1 MKHVLNMVTH
11 AQRLREA
18 GEAYAV
24 ATVVKIGGSTYRR
37 PGARM
42 LIETKGAHYGMISG
56 GCLEEEVAQQALRV
70 LAQGAV
76 ELLAFD
82 LTDEAPLL
90 GFGMG
95 CNGLVHVLIEPVPA
109 ADREDPAHLIGACI
123 DRRQSGVLIQ
133 VISAPDGADLL
144 GRKLL
149 LLEDGTVIGNVDARL
164 SHPVRSV
171 ARSVLA
177 DGHHKVEQITTAN
190 GPVELLYEVVHPPMR
205 LVLFGAGHD
214 VGPVVLL
221 AKTLGWSTTVVGRQA
236 VPILAERFPMADNH
250 IFLMHPRDAST
261 YVPLDERSAAL
272 IMNHQYARDKI
283 LIGALLET
291 TIRYIGALGPRDRTD
306 RIKQELREE
315 NPWITDDHLD
325 RIYGPVGLDIGT
337 ETPEEIALSAI
348 AEIQATFHGRA
359 GGRLRDR
366 QGAIHG
372 PESAFP
378 AGECQP
384 LSSR

>member
-1 MKHVLNMVTH
+1 MVSH

-18 GEAYAV
+18 GEAFAV

-42 LIETKGAHYGMISG
+42 LIDATGAHFGVISG

-70 LAQGAV
+70 IAHGDAALV
-76 ELLAFD
+76 AFD
-82 LTDEAPLL
+82 LTDDAPLL
-90 GFGMG
+90 GFGTG
-95 CNGLVHVLIEPVPA
+95 CNGLVHVLIEPVPTM
-109 ADREDPAHLIGACI
+109 DRDDPVHLIGACI
-123 DRRQSGVLIQ
+123 DRRQSGVLAQ

-149 LLEDGTVIGNVDARL
+149 LLEDSTVIGDVDAHL
-164 SHPVRSV
+164 PHPVRNE
-171 ARSVLA
+171 ARNVLA
-177 DGHHKVEQITTAN
+177 DGHHKVEQITTAD
-190 GPVELLYEVVHPPMR
+190 GVVELLYEVVHPPVK

-214 VGPVVLL
+214 VGPAALL

-236 VPILAERFPMADNH
+236 TPILAERFPMADAH

-261 YVPLDERSAAL
+261 YVPLDQRSAAL
-272 IMNHQYARDKI
+272 VMNHQYARDKT

-366 QGAIHG
+366 RGAIHES
-372 PESAFP
+372 ESALPAEACHPFP
-378 AGECQP
+378 
-384 LSSR
+384 SR

>member
-1 MKHVLNMVTH
+1 MVTH

-18 GEAYAV
+18 GEAFAV

-42 LIETKGAHYGMISG
+42 LIDANGAHYGVISG
-56 GCLEEEVAQQALRV
+56 GCLEEEVAQQALHV
-70 LAQGAV
+70 ITQGTAA
-76 ELLAFD
+76 LLAFD
-82 LTDEAPLL
+82 LTDDAPLL
-90 GFGMG
+90 GFGTG
-95 CNGLVHVLIEPVPA
+95 CNGQVHVLIEPVPA
-109 ADREDPAHLIGACI
+109 TDRDDPVHLVGTCI
-123 DRRQSGVLIQ
+123 DRRQSGVLAQ

-144 GRKLL
+144 GRKFL
-149 LLEDGTVIGNVDARL
+149 LLEDSTVLGDMDTHL

-177 DGHHKVEQITTAN
+177 HGHHKVEQITTAN
-190 GPVELLYEVVHPPMR
+190 GTVELLYEVVHPPVK
-205 LVLFGAGHD
+205 LVLFGAGYD
-214 VGPVVLL
+214 VGPVALL

-236 VPILAERFPMADNH
+236 APILAERFPMADTH

-261 YVPLDERSAAL
+261 YVPLDQRSAAL
-272 IMNHQYARDKI
+272 IMNHQYARDKT

-291 TIRYIGALGPRDRTD
+291 PIRYIGALGPRDRTH
-306 RIKQELREE
+306 RIKQELCEE

-325 RIYGPVGLDIGT
+325 RVYGPVGLDIGT

-348 AEIQATFHGRA
+348 AEIQATFHGRI

-366 QGAIHG
+366 RGAIHE
-372 PESAFP
+372 PESALP
-378 AGECQP
+378 AGACQP